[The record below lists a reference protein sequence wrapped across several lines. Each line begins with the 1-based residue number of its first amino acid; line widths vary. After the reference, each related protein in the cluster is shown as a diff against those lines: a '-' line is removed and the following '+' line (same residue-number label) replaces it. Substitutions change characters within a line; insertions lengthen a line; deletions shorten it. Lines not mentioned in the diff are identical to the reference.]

1 MKKLMTLLVMLACVF
16 ILSACH
22 KEKNTDISHFGINA
36 EIVEIDTVNQIVYVA
51 DDGEDGFFGVKSP
64 IDCKKLIAD
73 ENIIYVDYE
82 TEALSIIQFSDLAVG
97 DKVIIEASES
107 QLSGISDGIIEVEQ
121 IQLATQRLHIDGR
134 TR

>member
-1 MKKLMTLLVMLACVF
+1 MLACVF

-22 KEKNTDISHFGINA
+22 QEKNKDISHFGINA

-51 DDGEDGFFGVKSP
+51 DDGEGGFFGAKSP

-82 TEALSIIQFSDLAVG
+82 TESLSIIRFSDLAVG
-97 DKVIIEASES
+97 DKIIIEASES

-121 IQLATQRLHIDGR
+121 IQLATQRLHKN
-134 TR
+134 